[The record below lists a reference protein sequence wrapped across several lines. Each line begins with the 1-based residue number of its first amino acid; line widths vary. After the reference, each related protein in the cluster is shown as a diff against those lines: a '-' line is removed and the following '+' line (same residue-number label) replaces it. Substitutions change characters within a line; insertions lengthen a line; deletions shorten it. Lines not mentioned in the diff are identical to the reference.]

1 MDAKIKMYNLQFEK
15 GNMQEQ
21 NNEKRQMEANSM
33 RESDQIIRELS
44 AALKRRELE
53 MQGAL
58 DENAKLMH
66 SYNELEAEYQ
76 KQSI

>member
-1 MDAKIKMYNLQFEK
+1 
-15 GNMQEQ
+15 
-21 NNEKRQMEANSM
+21 MEANSM
-33 RESDQIIRELS
+33 RESDQVIQELS

-58 DENAKLMH
+58 EENAKLMH

-76 KQSI
+76 KQAI